1 MPKLFL
7 SLVRF
12 GILAWVIPLVLSYI
26 VYFGFVSNIS
36 TEFSLQDYVALF
48 ETNVFKYR
56 ILGSQLLYF
65 FNDLVP
71 ALGLPTFAPE
81 LILKAN
87 STADP
92 QFYSAFFY
100 LNTLVLCLTASVFY
114 ALAARLE
121 QENTRMSVELLTMV
135 YVGIL
140 ALSQY
145 VVVPYD
151 MLSHLFLAAAIYCI
165 WYFPAGLSRALL
177 LGLIVIGATLTRET
191 SAVILAFYA
200 AWNYNALLK
209 TPLKESFK
217 WGPRLELVYLT
228 LLFLV
233 VYIGLRVVLGTED
246 AVFNR
251 NRIAVNFSENF
262 SLLGGLLF
270 VSTIVLALL
279 YGAKRLRAGLFLLAS
294 SPYWI
299 FIFFISNP
307 REIRILLPVLI
318 PLMLIQLRE
327 NPQRSEAQAVPE

>member
-1 MPKLFL
+1 MPKAFL

-12 GILAWVIPLVLSYI
+12 GILAWVIPLVVSYI
-26 VYFGFVSNIS
+26 VYFGYVSNIS
-36 TEFSLQDYVALF
+36 SQFSLQDYVALF

-56 ILGSQLLYF
+56 VLGSQLLYF
-65 FNDLVP
+65 FNELIP
-71 ALGLPTFAPE
+71 AIGLPTFAPE

-100 LNTLVLCLTASVFY
+100 LNTLVLCLTASIFY
-114 ALAARLE
+114 ALAARIE
-121 QENTRMSVELLTMV
+121 RENTRMSVEVLTML
-135 YVGIL
+135 YVGVL

-145 VVVPYD
+145 IVVPYD

-165 WYFPAGLSRALL
+165 WYLPAGVLRVLS
-177 LGLIVIGATLTRET
+177 LGLIMVGATLTRET

-200 AWNYNALLK
+200 AWNYQALLK
-209 TPLKESFK
+209 APLKDTFR
-217 WGPRLELVYLT
+217 WGPRLELAYLT
-228 LLFLV
+228 VLFLV

-251 NRIAVNFSENF
+251 NRLAVNFSENF
-262 SLLGGLLF
+262 SLLGGLFF
-270 VSTIVLALL
+270 VSTIVLALI
-279 YGAKRLRAGLFLLAS
+279 YGEKRWRATLFLLAS

-327 NPQRSEAQAVPE
+327 NPNRSIPQPGIE